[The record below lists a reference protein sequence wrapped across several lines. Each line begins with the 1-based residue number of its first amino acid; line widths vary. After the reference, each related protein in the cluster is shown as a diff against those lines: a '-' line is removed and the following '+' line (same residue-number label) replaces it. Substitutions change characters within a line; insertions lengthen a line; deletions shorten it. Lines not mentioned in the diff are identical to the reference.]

1 MERTERFYKIEMSI
15 RSRGC
20 VSFVDLMTELAVSRA
35 TLKRDLEFLRTRM
48 EAPIVYDRAANGYQL
63 QPRPARPAGRK
74 SAKLASQAPATLTW
88 FSERELHTLLS
99 MRELIGQLDARGTIA
114 RHLRPLQDRL
124 HGLLGASE
132 AEARE
137 LIRRVRISNPLQPQ
151 AGPGFELIGRA
162 LTERRRLRLQVQAQ
176 SQQDVTSLEV
186 SPQRLVEQGQ
196 NWCLDAWCHASR
208 AICRIEL
215 TQVVSAEIL
224 DERAR
229 DVALRSVESAL
240 DDQAAATEQS
250 PG

>member
-1 MERTERFYKIEMSI
+1 MERTERFYKIEMLI

-35 TLKRDLEFLRTRM
+35 TLKRDLEFLRSRM

-63 QPRPARPAGRK
+63 QPKPARPAGRK
-74 SAKLASQAPATLTW
+74 SARSASPAPASVTW
-88 FSERELHTLLS
+88 FSDRELHTLLS

-162 LTERRRLRLQVQAQ
+162 LTERRRLRLQLPDA
-176 SQQDVTSLEV
+176 TSLDV
-186 SPQRLVEQGQ
+186 SPQRLVQRDQ

-208 AICRIEL
+208 TICRIEL
-215 TQVVSAEIL
+215 TQVACAEIL

-240 DDQAAATEQS
+240 DEQAAATEKS

>member
-1 MERTERFYKIEMSI
+1 MERTERFYKIEMLI

-63 QPRPARPAGRK
+63 QPKPARPGGRK
-74 SAKLASQAPATLTW
+74 STRVASPAPASVTW
-88 FSERELHTLLS
+88 FSDRELHTLLS

-132 AEARE
+132 AETRE

-162 LTERRRLRLQVQAQ
+162 LTERRRLRLRLL
-176 SQQDVTSLEV
+176 DGRSLDV
-186 SPQRLVEQGQ
+186 SPQRLVQRDRH
-196 NWCLDAWCHASR
+196 WCLDAWCHASR

-215 TQVVSAEIL
+215 TQVGSAEIL

-240 DDQAAATEQS
+240 DEQAAATEPS
-250 PG
+250 PE

>member
-1 MERTERFYKIEMSI
+1 MERTERFYKIEVLI

-48 EAPIVYDRAANGYQL
+48 EAPIVYDRAANGYRL
-63 QPRPARPAGRK
+63 QPQAARQAGRK
-74 SAKLASQAPATLTW
+74 SARSAGQPPTAVTW

-132 AEARE
+132 AETRE

-162 LTERRRLRLQVQAQ
+162 LTERRRVRLHL
-176 SQQDVTSLEV
+176 QDGTALEL
-186 SPQRLVEQGQ
+186 SPQRLVEQAQ
-196 NWCLDAWCHASR
+196 SWCLDAWCHASR

-240 DDQAAATEQS
+240 DEQAAATEKA